1 MHKLA
6 ARIRMHRAE
15 HRIHQGALAQQ
26 LGYSRATLS
35 FWENGHVRPSIQAIQ
50 KLAQILDV
58 SVEQVL
64 KELE

>member
-50 KLAQILDV
+50 KLAQILNIPL
-58 SVEQVL
+58 EQAI
-64 KELE
+64 KETE